1 MSKLLRTFIALGA
14 AALMGLS
21 PVAAF
26 ANTSLGIY
34 QTTDRKMDYELSLC
48 GDGTQLCVKLLA
60 ARGTAVTAQTKP
72 YIGKFIVNKAKPSGK
87 NKWNGR
93 ITIQGYTLDGSLT
106 LRPGKDFVMHG
117 CAYMVICS
125 DFTLIP
131 AK

>member
-1 MSKLLRTFIALGA
+1 MSKLLRTVIALGA

-26 ANTSLGIY
+26 AETSLGVY

-48 GDGTQLCVKLLA
+48 GDGAQLCVKLLA
-60 ARGTAVTAQTKP
+60 ARGTALTKQTRP
-72 YIGKFIVNKAKPSGK
+72 YVGKFIVNKAKPGGK

-93 ITIQGYTLDGSLT
+93 ITIQGYTLDGSLK

-117 CAYMVICS
+117 CAYVVICS

>member
-1 MSKLLRTFIALGA
+1 
-14 AALMGLS
+14 MGLS

-26 ANTSLGIY
+26 ASTSLGIY

-48 GDGTQLCVKLLA
+48 GDGAQLCVKLLA
-60 ARGTAVTAQTKP
+60 ARGTALTKQTKP
-72 YIGKFIVNKAKPSGK
+72 YIGKFIVNKAKPGGK

-106 LRPGKDFVMHG
+106 LKPGKSFVMRG
-117 CAYMVICS
+117 CAYIVICS